1 MANLKAAQRDRDT
14 ESGRE
19 SSKLIQLDNSPLP
32 PAEELERINQI
43 SPDLVTFIAN
53 ELKTQY
59 EFNRSV
65 VIKRDA
71 TVRHLSISGLW
82 LGWVLAMT
90 AIGSSVYVICS
101 GHTIAGCFLG
111 ASSLA
116 AVVAVIVNAGVNQ
129 RRADQS
135 ANGNEPVP
143 KNGNR

>member
-19 SSKLIQLDNSPLP
+19 SSKVIQLDNSPLP
-32 PAEELERINQI
+32 PADEIERINKI
-43 SPDLVTFIAN
+43 SPELVTFITN

-65 VIKRDA
+65 VLKRDA

-82 LGWVLAMT
+82 LGWILAMT
-90 AIGSSVYVICS
+90 AVGSSVYVICS
-101 GHTIAGCFLG
+101 GHPIAGCFLG

-116 AVVAVIVNAGVNQ
+116 AVVAVIVNAGANQ

-135 ANGNEPVP
+135 ANSKSQDLKKGNI
-143 KNGNR
+143 